1 MTNGGQVLSYL
12 LKNTIK
18 RYDLCL
24 LWFIRGEKAVDDLI
38 GLNII
43 SAKYKLDYGLSS
55 HFHYTRGVK
64 IIIFIYK
71 SNWMSSRLH
80 WKVSVIAGPLSLC
93 YCITIL
99 GEDIST
105 LTAYNYP
112 QNSVI
117 QKKGWG
123 EVSTQPP
130 PLWWIGVP

>member
-1 MTNGGQVLSYL
+1 MVAMFPLYP
-12 LKNTIK
+12 KNTIK

-38 GLNII
+38 GLNTI

-71 SNWMSSRLH
+71 SNWMSVCLY

-117 QKKGWG
+117 RKKVGAG
-123 EVSTQPP
+123 GKCQLNPP
-130 PLWWIGVP
+130 PNFWTPIS